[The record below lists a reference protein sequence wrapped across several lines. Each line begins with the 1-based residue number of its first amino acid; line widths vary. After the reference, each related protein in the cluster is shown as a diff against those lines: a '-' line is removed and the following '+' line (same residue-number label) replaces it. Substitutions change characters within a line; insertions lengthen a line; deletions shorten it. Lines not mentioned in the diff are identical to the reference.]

1 MNERTNVKNRKKR
14 RIRSNKEDRVRI
26 QKEKEYDLINLKNWK
41 RIRET

>member
-26 QKEKEYDLINLKNWK
+26 QKEKEYDLISLKNWK

>member
-1 MNERTNVKNRKKR
+1 MNERKNVKNRKKR

-26 QKEKEYDLINLKNWK
+26 QKEKEYDLISLKNWK